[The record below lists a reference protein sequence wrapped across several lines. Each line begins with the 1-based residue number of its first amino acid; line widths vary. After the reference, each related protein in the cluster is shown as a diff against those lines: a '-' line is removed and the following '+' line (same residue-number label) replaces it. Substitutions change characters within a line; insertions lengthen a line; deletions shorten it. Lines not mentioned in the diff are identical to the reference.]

1 MSAASAFDRL
11 GLPATPAAPRAS
23 PHRFPDGAHFR
34 LEIPSVEGPQVL
46 EAVVEAARRHGVC
59 INRVSQGSGAMV
71 HSESE
76 LRDMAQLASDEGIE
90 VSLFI
95 GPRAGFDVGAHAR
108 SEDGAGQYGQARG
121 MRQLAYAV
129 EDVLRSCEAGIRSF
143 LIADPGLLTV
153 LEDMRQ
159 KGDVPRGCVWK
170 ISVSLAPSNPASL
183 WLLERSGATTVNL
196 PSDLSHAEIA
206 EMRATT
212 TIPLDLY
219 LETPDALGG
228 IVRGQ
233 EIGDIVRV
241 GAPLYAKFGLRNSTP
256 LYPAGDHLVE
266 EACLIARE
274 KVRRAAVALEWLARL
289 APDLVQ
295 SGPGAEGLGV
305 PLAGSTTQHDGRPAP
320 APTIGAGPEERKG
333 HS

>member
-1 MSAASAFDRL
+1 MSAASTFERL
-11 GLPATPAAPRAS
+11 GLPSTAPPPASA
-23 PHRFPDGAHFR
+23 HRFPDGAHFR
-34 LEIPSVEGPQVL
+34 VEIPSVEGPRVL
-46 EAVVEAARRHGVC
+46 EAVVDAGRKHGVC
-59 INRVSQGSGAMV
+59 VNRVSQGSGAMV
-71 HSESE
+71 HKDSE
-76 LRDMAQLASDEGIE
+76 LRDMAQLASEEGIE

-108 SEDGAGQYGQARG
+108 SLDGAGQYGQLRG

-129 EDVLRSCEAGIRSF
+129 EDVMRSCQAGIRSF
-143 LIADPGLLTV
+143 LIADPGLLSV

-159 KGDVPRGCVWK
+159 KGELPHGCVWK

-183 WLLERSGATTVNL
+183 QLLEQSGATTVNL
-196 PSDLSHAEIA
+196 PSDLTHADIA

-212 TIPLDLY
+212 AIPLDLY

-228 IVRGQ
+228 IVRSQ

-266 EACLIARE
+266 EASVIARE

-305 PLAGSTTQHDGRPAP
+305 PVVDGRPQHDGGSAP
-320 APTIGAGPEERKG
+320 EPTIGTGPEERKG
-333 HS
+333 QS